1 MSRYHKEYSPEL
13 KQKYFNILVSSM
25 AYSLLED
32 DEDSQIELGEK
43 SVDMAELIER
53 ITFTLR
59 DHLDDEGCEYLDKA
73 FINFEQEFY
82 YQVET
87 EDTLANLPWNK
98 EDGDDDEDEDDD

>member
-1 MSRYHKEYSPEL
+1 
-13 KQKYFNILVSSM
+13 M

-32 DEDSQIELGEK
+32 DEDLRVELGEK
-43 SVDMAELIER
+43 TINMAELIER

-59 DHLDDEGCEYLDKA
+59 DHLDDEGCAYLDKA
-73 FINFEQEFY
+73 FINFEKEYY

-98 EDGDDDEDEDDD
+98 EDNEGENDDEDEDD